1 MVNQSYFADHT
12 KGFEIYLHEEGEF
25 WPGMEMENIGQT
37 KSIYVPIKKEVRGT
51 FKVVQKINLDKE
63 SDHCVEDTGYSYT
76 KCMKDYVATTSGC
89 HLDWVDS
96 KSSGNSGI
104 RDHDPCVTR
113 DQVLRYQNTLSHINK
128 LSWMELVKITG
139 CHAQCN
145 IREFSFEKVLRINF
159 RTLS

>member
-63 SDHCVEDTGYSYT
+63 SDHCVEDIGYSYT
-76 KCMKDYVATTSGC
+76 ARVLLGLDLEKNTVA
-89 HLDWVDS
+89 
-96 KSSGNSGI
+96 
-104 RDHDPCVTR
+104 
-113 DQVLRYQNTLSHINK
+113 YK
-128 LSWMELVKITG
+128 LSLYSI
-139 CHAQCN
+139 CN
-145 IREFSFEKVLRINF
+145 VYLGFYGVRSCYFN
-159 RTLS
+159 